1 MVSACEILSL
11 LAAHLHVPR
20 LSLNT
25 DDACAVRLADG
36 RDLDIQVSD
45 NRDTLWLTL
54 PLGSPEPARRD
65 ALLAEAL
72 LSNTVLATT
81 SSRHLAWEQQ
91 TQRLVFCI
99 TLRFDE
105 VLAAGFEQAIQN
117 YLVTGQDLRKEMQ
130 RAGVLRT

>member
-1 MVSACEILSL
+1 MSACEILSL
-11 LAAHLHVPR
+11 LAAHLGVPR
-20 LSLNT
+20 LPVNT
-25 DDACAVRLADG
+25 EGACAVRLADG

-45 NRDTLWLTL
+45 TRDTLWLTL

-91 TQRLVFCI
+91 TQRLVFCM

-105 VLAAGFEQAIQN
+105 VLAAGFEQDFQD
-117 YLVTGQDLRKEMQ
+117 YLRTGQDLREEMR